1 MDVSVE
7 TVTRTFA
14 ELMVAVPHA
23 NPETT
28 WLTQAPG
35 AFGMVTGVP
44 FPTLNGVWALGATDP
59 GTVAALLD
67 QLPTDGLPYC
77 LQASEA
83 SRPAMT
89 RVAEGRG
96 MTAGP
101 DIPVMVLSSQP
112 EPATIAGL
120 HMREVTGAQRQLRN
134 EVAAAGFEVPPEA
147 IALATDLFGRVPG
160 YRMYVGEV
168 EGRPVTTA
176 VSILANGG
184 VGIFDVA
191 TPAEHRGHGYGA
203 AITAYAVAEGFEAG
217 ADWAWLQ
224 SSTQGYRVYE
234 RLGFRTVATWG
245 LWIGR

>member
-59 GTVAALLD
+59 GTVTALLD

-176 VSILANGG
+176 VSIM
-184 VGIFDVA
+184 A
-191 TPAEHRGHGYGA
+191 TGA
-203 AITAYAVAEGFEAG
+203 SA
-217 ADWAWLQ
+217 
-224 SSTQGYRVYE
+224 SSTSPPRPSTEATGTVPRSPPTPSPRGS
-234 RLGFRTVATWG
+234 RLGP
-245 LWIGR
+245 IGRGCSRARRGTGCTSGSVSGRLRRGVCG